1 MAFDIDI
8 QRNNSER
15 EALDKDVD
23 TITTIS
29 GVLKSDTSII
39 DPVIVTEVDLV
50 DIRKANYM
58 YISRFA
64 RRYFIT
70 GITSV
75 KNGLVEI
82 SGHVDVL
89 STYKEQIRDNTAI
102 IKRQEKKAFY
112 NLYLNDGVFKV
123 YQNSTVL
130 ARAFPSGFTTQE
142 LVLAVAGK

>member
-15 EALDKDVD
+15 ESLDKDTD
-23 TITTIS
+23 TIVTVS
-29 GVLKSDTSII
+29 GVLKAEMSII
-39 DPVIVTEVDLV
+39 DPVIVAEVDLV

-70 GITSV
+70 DITSV

-89 STYKEQIRDNTAI
+89 STYKDQIRDNTAI
-102 IKRQEKKAFY
+102 IKRQEKKAYY
-112 NLYLNDGVFKV
+112 NLYLNDGVFRV
-123 YQNSTVL
+123 YQNSMVL
-130 ARAFPSGFTTQE
+130 TRAFPSGFNTQE
-142 LVLAVAGK
+142 LVLAIAGK